1 MKLGSITEKTLSS
14 FRDASK
20 VLVGALQKFAGGMYG
35 LYDGNA
41 LVELVTVIR

>member
-1 MKLGSITEKTLSS
+1 MKLGSITEKTQQ